1 MSKFARNLVS
11 WIILGAVLV
20 GFSALLLQRQYFI
33 DLYTA
38 SQFELSSDMK
48 QIQTQINLTDKGNFL
63 LKASQAQ
70 LVGSSIFNDKCSK
83 KEKNSVVLGCYIYP
97 QNLYVYNV
105 DDPNLDGVIQT
116 TTAHE
121 MLHTAYARLSKDE
134 KDRINKLIDQALPSA
149 LKQDES
155 LGKRLEL
162 YDRIEPGERYNELH
176 SIIGTEVKDL
186 PVELET
192 YYKQYFTDRQIVVS
206 YAAKYIKVMTDLQD
220 QQDALVEELNQ
231 RSAQIEAATNQYN
244 QDVSTL
250 NNDIQNFNLRA
261 QNGQFSSEAAFNE
274 QRNTIQ
280 LRVDGLRSQQV
291 TINNDIEDYN
301 KKRQELLALN
311 VRVKELNSKL
321 DSTSIKQVE

>member
-1 MSKFARNLVS
+1 MSKFARNLTS
-11 WIILGAVLV
+11 LLIAGIILIGSGLV
-20 GFSALLLQRQYFI
+20 ALHHQYFI

-38 SQFELSSDMK
+38 SQFKASSEM
-48 QIQTQINLTDKGNFL
+48 QQVEEQLHLTDKGSFL
-63 LKASQAQ
+63 LHASQAQ
-70 LVGSSIFNDKCSK
+70 LVGSDTFNNKCNK

-121 MLHTAYARLSKDE
+121 MLHAAYARLSKGE
-134 KDRINKLIDQALPSA
+134 KDNVNKLIDQVLPSA

-155 LGKRLEL
+155 LEKRLEL

-186 PVELET
+186 SDEIEI
-192 YYKQYFTDRQIVVS
+192 YYKQYFIDRQIVVS
-206 YAAKYIKVMTDLQD
+206 YAAKYIKVMTDLQK

-231 RSAQIEAATNQYN
+231 RSVQIEAATNQYN

-250 NNDIQNFNLRA
+250 NSDIQSFNLRA

-274 QRNTIQ
+274 ERNAIQ
-280 LRVDGLRSQQV
+280 VRIDSLRSQQV
-291 TINNDIEDYN
+291 AINNDIENYN
-301 KKRQELLALN
+301 NKRQELLALN

-321 DSTSIKQVE
+321 DSTSIQQVE